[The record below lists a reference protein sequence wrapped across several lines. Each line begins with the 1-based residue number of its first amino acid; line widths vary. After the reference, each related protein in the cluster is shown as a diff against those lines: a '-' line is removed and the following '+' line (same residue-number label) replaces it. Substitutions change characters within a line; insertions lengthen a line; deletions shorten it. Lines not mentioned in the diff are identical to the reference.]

1 MEFYCLFSNEI
12 KFENKII
19 RSHQRF
25 MSTIGKGF
33 RPDKIENI
41 PENYQELIQKCW
53 KQDPNERPTFD
64 EIVEILKNDN
74 FALEEFGMKTD
85 MDELHRYQEKIDE
98 SKQ

>member
-41 PENYQELIQKCW
+41 PENY
-53 KQDPNERPTFD
+53 
-64 EIVEILKNDN
+64 
-74 FALEEFGMKTD
+74 
-85 MDELHRYQEKIDE
+85 
-98 SKQ
+98 